1 MNTTPFL
8 APNNDSVY
16 ARQIAFIAAFLLPAA
31 KFLETPSLLAKDA
44 AGDILLP
51 ALLHFILQAGVLF
64 ALVYACSRSEKT
76 LFERLNEWLGK
87 GAGAVYILFALY
99 YLFAA
104 VLPLLDLE
112 KFVYAAF
119 YDTSPTTFSFAVFFV
134 FSAFVCTRGLKTLGR
149 VGDICLFLFVLPFS
163 AILFMSLGEADFT
176 HLLPVFGE
184 QFGST
189 MSAFKH
195 TSPHFSDAVLLL
207 PFIGNLRYQ
216 KGDGTKIMAG
226 YGVGAGITLIFLAV
240 FFGIYSSIAPRE
252 HYAFSKIAQYFPALS
267 VIGRADL
274 IFVYLLT
281 VVLLFT
287 TCLPLHYSVDFVC
300 RTVGTRRRAL
310 FSAVLNIGAFVF
322 VFFNNKRYNAF
333 YGVISGKL
341 YLVFILVADIL
352 PLFCLLLP
360 KKENK
365 HA

>member
-1 MNTTPFL
+1 MKTSLFP
-8 APNNDSVY
+8 APKNDSVY

-31 KFLETPSLLAKDA
+31 KFLEAPSLLAKDA
-44 AGDILLP
+44 AGDILVP

-76 LFERLNEWLGK
+76 LFERLNECLGK

-99 YLFAA
+99 YVFAA
-104 VLPLLDLE
+104 ILPLLDLE

-163 AILFMSLGEADFT
+163 AILFMSVGEADFT

-184 QFGST
+184 KFGST
-189 MSAFKH
+189 ASAFKH
-195 TSPHFSDAVLLL
+195 TLPHFSDAVLLL
-207 PFIGNLRYQ
+207 PLIGNLRYK
-216 KGDGTKIMAG
+216 KGDAGKIMAG
-226 YGVGAGITLIFLAV
+226 YGVGAGITLVFLAV

-267 VIGRADL
+267 VIGRVDL

-300 RTVGTRRRAL
+300 RTVGTRRRTL
-310 FSAVLNIGAFVF
+310 FSALLNLGAFVF
-322 VFFNNKRYNAF
+322 VFFNNKYYNTF
-333 YGVISGKL
+333 YTLISGKL
-341 YLVFILVADIL
+341 PIVFLLVADLL
-352 PLFCLLLP
+352 PLFCLLIP
-360 KKENK
+360 KKEKEN
-365 HA
+365 A